1 MFFTQQEL
9 FPLTYEDLKKKNL
22 VDLLVGIRNYRRVN
36 WEKVPAMEKYYHS
49 WKQCFIKRYSK
60 CGGNPIDAFKLIK
73 RVEDL
78 PRGKLIKHFISKEE
92 LLELEKN
99 LIN

>member
-1 MFFTQQEL
+1 M
-9 FPLTYEDLKKKNL
+9 

-36 WEKVPAMEKYYHS
+36 WGKVPIMEKYYHCS
-49 WKQCFIKRYSK
+49 KQCFIKRYSK
-60 CGGNPIDAFKLIK
+60 CVGNPIVFKLIK

-78 PRGKLIKHFISKEE
+78 LRGKLIKDFISKED

-99 LIN
+99 HEYIN

>member
-1 MFFTQQEL
+1 M
-9 FPLTYEDLKKKNL
+9 

-36 WEKVPAMEKYYHS
+36 WGKVPIMEKYCHCS
-49 WKQCFIKRYSK
+49 KQCFIKRYSK
-60 CGGNPIDAFKLIK
+60 CGENPIDAFKLIE

-78 PRGKLIKHFISKEE
+78 PRGKLIKDFISKED

-99 LIN
+99 HEYIN